1 MWSALQLTILLGVDR
16 ELAVGD
22 KAPDDEH
29 VLNPEAAAAEEEEVD
44 VLDSDDGGTAVQDLE
59 SRAPEGGKE
68 MGASWA
74 EMVENEEAVE
84 KE

>member
-22 KAPDDEH
+22 KTPDDEH
-29 VLNPEAAAAEEEEVD
+29 VLNPEAAVEEEVD

>member
-22 KAPDDEH
+22 RAPDDEH
-29 VLNPEAAAAEEEEVD
+29 VLNPEAAAEEEVD